1 MSTRFDPA
9 KVEPELWRRLGELLR
24 ARGLGPAVLRD
35 AERMLPARHDALR
48 LPMVLRLLAR
58 QASPAARLA
67 RLFVYDDALARSE
80 IEEVL
85 GAELTGSLVARGL
98 VAEAGGTLRS
108 AVRITPF
115 ADVLVVSDPLVAP
128 DPVIPPG
135 PTTSELLGCMPPR
148 LDGLSVLDLGCGPG
162 SIAAV
167 LAGRGARVVATDVSE
182 RACEYAAATS
192 RLNARELTILPS
204 DGTAAVR
211 ERRFDRVLCQ
221 PPFVPE
227 PAGETTTY
235 LHGGAHGDE
244 LGWRLFR
251 ESVPLLA
258 EGGQA
263 IFRLDL
269 AGSPTEVAAQLA
281 RDVPTRSFI
290 AFVAPGM
297 PAAELAMAYA
307 LAHRASIDASVTDE
321 ARRYADAFEAAQ
333 ITRMSHVIV
342 VGWQG
347 EPGVRVTQ
355 PVPSLGALD
364 AARLATARSSCARSL
379 LAGEILARA
388 TPSVPRGASLV
399 QRTNL
404 ADRAGRV
411 TLEAPGRDPVELSEP
426 VALLVDVLAQGASLE
441 EAADALARRIDRPF
455 EEALEA
461 TLGFARSAL
470 QSGILEVAPDE

>member
-9 KVEPELWRRLGELLR
+9 KVEPELWRRLGEALR
-24 ARGLGPAVLRD
+24 ARGLGPATLRE
-35 AERMLPARHDALR
+35 AERMLPGRHDALR
-48 LPMVLRLLAR
+48 LPLVLRALTR
-58 QASPAARLA
+58 QASAAARLA
-67 RLFVYDDALARSE
+67 RLFVYDDALARTE
-80 IEEVL
+80 ADEAL
-85 GAELTGSLVARGL
+85 GAELVSALVTRGL
-98 VAEAGGTLRS
+98 LREEAGALRS
-108 AVRITPF
+108 RVRITPF
-115 ADVLVVSDPLVAP
+115 GDALVVSDPLVVE

-135 PTTSELLGCMPPR
+135 PTTLELLGCMP
-148 LDGLSVLDLGCGPG
+148 LHLEGLSVLDLGCGPG

-182 RACEYAAATS
+182 RACEYAAATAHLS
-192 RLNARELTILPS
+192 RRELVILPS
-204 DGTAAVR
+204 DGTAAVA

-221 PPFVPE
+221 PPFVPQ
-227 PAGETTTY
+227 PAGASTTY
-235 LHGGAHGDE
+235 LHGGARGDE

-251 ESVPLLA
+251 ESVALLA

-269 AGSPTEVAAQLA
+269 AGSPTEVTAQLA

-290 AFVAPGM
+290 AFVAPGL

-307 LAHRASIDASVTDE
+307 LAHHVSIDASITDE
-321 ARRYADAFEAAQ
+321 AQRYADAFDAAK
-333 ITRMSHVIV
+333 ITRMSHVLV
-342 VGWQG
+342 VGWQA
-347 EPGVRVTQ
+347 EPSVRVTQ
-355 PVPSLGALD
+355 PVPSLGVLD

-379 LAGEILARA
+379 LASEILARA
-388 TPSVPRGASLV
+388 TPSVPQGASIV
-399 QRTNL
+399 QRTSL
-404 ADRAGRV
+404 ADRKSRV

-470 QSGILEVAPDE
+470 QSGILEIAPD

>member
-1 MSTRFDPA
+1 
-9 KVEPELWRRLGELLR
+9 
-24 ARGLGPAVLRD
+24 
-35 AERMLPARHDALR
+35 
-48 LPMVLRLLAR
+48 
-58 QASPAARLA
+58 
-67 RLFVYDDALARSE
+67 
-80 IEEVL
+80 
-85 GAELTGSLVARGL
+85 
-98 VAEAGGTLRS
+98 
-108 AVRITPF
+108 
-115 ADVLVVSDPLVAP
+115 
-128 DPVIPPG
+128 
-135 PTTSELLGCMPPR
+135 
-148 LDGLSVLDLGCGPG
+148 
-162 SIAAV
+162 
-167 LAGRGARVVATDVSE
+167 VVATDVSE

-379 LAGEILARA
+379 LAGEVLARA

>member
-9 KVEPELWRRLGELLR
+9 KVEPELWRRLGEVLR
-24 ARGLGPAVLRD
+24 ARGLGATVLRD
-35 AERMLPARHDALR
+35 AERVLPGRHDALR
-48 LPMVLRLLAR
+48 LPMVLRLLER
-58 QASPAARLA
+58 LSSPAAHLA
-67 RLFVYDDALARSE
+67 RLFDYDDALTRGEVSD
-80 IEEVL
+80 VL
-85 GAELTGSLVARGL
+85 GAELADTLVSRGVL
-98 VAEAGGTLRS
+98 AEEAGVVRS
-108 AVRITPF
+108 RVRITPF
-115 ADVLVVSDPLVAP
+115 GDVLVVSDPLVAP

-135 PTTSELLGCMPPR
+135 PTTAELLGCMPSR
-148 LDGLSVLDLGCGPG
+148 LEGLSVLDLGCGPG

-167 LAGRGARVVATDVSE
+167 LAGRGARVVATDLSE
-182 RACEYAAATS
+182 RACEYAAATA
-192 RLNARELTILPS
+192 RLNGRDLTILPS
-204 DGTAAVR
+204 DGAAAVH

-221 PPFVPE
+221 PPFVPQ
-227 PAGETTTY
+227 PAGESTTY
-235 LHGGAHGDE
+235 LHGGARGDE

-258 EGGQA
+258 EGGLA
-263 IFRLDL
+263 VFRLDL

-281 RDVPTRSFI
+281 HEVPTSAFI

-321 ARRYADAFEAAQ
+321 ARRYADAFDAAK
-333 ITRMSHVIV
+333 ITRMSHVLV

-347 EPGVRVTQ
+347 EPSVRVTQ

-364 AARLATARSSCARSL
+364 AARIATARSSCARSKL
-379 LAGEILARA
+379 SSEILARA
-388 TPSVPRGASLV
+388 TPSVPAGASLV
-399 QRTNL
+399 QRANL
-404 ADRAGRV
+404 ADRTMRV

-470 QSGILEVAPDE
+470 QSGILEIAPD